1 MHQTNQIKHKTERPK
16 NQTKNQSLI
25 DYPRIPPPGR
35 RATTTTTTT
44 LHIHLSTSPTTAAAA
59 AAAGILSPALLPSLP
74 RQLECYWILAAF
86 RPSLSFLL
94 QPPQLCRR
102 GRREAVK
109 ETGKRGRRLLTK
121 RRGERER
128 ERDREGAKLLG
139 VFCFHSMVGL
149 VPCSSP
155 SGCHMTHTCG
165 SLVSVYLRALQSPP
179 RRRKKKQK
187 KESGLCGQPTKA
199 ALDFAEFSFRN
210 FAEEKEIQLYLSGSI
225 FLVN

>member
-44 LHIHLSTSPTTAAAA
+44 HHIHLSTSPTTAAAA

-128 ERDREGAKLLG
+128 ERQRGRQIVRSVLLPFHGWFGALFLSLWLPHDAYMRQPC
-139 VFCFHSMVGL
+139 VC
-149 VPCSSP
+149 VP
-155 SGCHMTHTCG
+155 TCAAE
-165 SLVSVYLRALQSPP
+165 STSE
-179 RRRKKKQK
+179 KKKK
-187 KESGLCGQPTKA
+187 TEERKRFVWPT
-199 ALDFAEFSFRN
+199 DQGCSWFCW
-210 FAEEKEIQLYLSGSI
+210 I
-225 FLVN
+225 FF